1 VNDMRLINET
11 QPIARKEHICMFCGG
26 KIEKGQR
33 YIRQTLENEYIYD
46 FICHKE
52 CQAVANDTDM
62 YEDCDPDEGLT
73 EDMFCESID
82 QYIYDNH
89 YDDEIDDIAV
99 EWQNLTMYDKVL
111 KIIDELDK

>member
-1 VNDMRLINET
+1 MRLIKET

-33 YIRQTLENEYIYD
+33 YLRQTCEYGYIYD
-46 FICHKE
+46 FICHAE
-52 CQAVANDTDM
+52 CNAVAIDTDM
-62 YEDCDPDEGLT
+62 YEDCDSDEGLT
-73 EDMFCESID
+73 DDMFCEYID

-99 EWQNLTMYDKVL
+99 EWQNLTMHDKVL
-111 KIIDELDK
+111 KIIDELEKGE